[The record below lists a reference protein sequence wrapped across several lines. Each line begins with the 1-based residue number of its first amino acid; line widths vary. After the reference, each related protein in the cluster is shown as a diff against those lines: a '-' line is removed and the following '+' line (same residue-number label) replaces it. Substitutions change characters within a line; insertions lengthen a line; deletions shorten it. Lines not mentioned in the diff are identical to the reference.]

1 MFEDG
6 FGLWLGYYC
15 REGGYVGLLFGLP
28 GAEGFEE
35 GAGGGF
41 AYAGGF
47 SQCGGA
53 VADLAALAME
63 GYGEAMGFVADHL
76 HQMQDGRMMVEN
88 YGVVFLSIDIDDFF
102 SLGDRG
108 QGLVDDFEGFE
119 RLGGGVELA

>member
-15 REGGYVGLLFGLP
+15 REGGYVGLLY
-28 GAEGFEE
+28 GFQAAQGVEQA
-35 GAGGGF
+35 AGGGF
-41 AYAGGF
+41 AYAGDF
-47 SQCGGA
+47 SQFGGA

-88 YGVVFLSIDIDDFF
+88 YGVVFLSMDIDDFF

-108 QGLVDDFEGFE
+108 QGLVDDFEGFG
-119 RLGGGVELA
+119 R